1 MKNRFLWMLAAILT
15 LCGTMLTLTSCG
27 DDDETTQPDQTYDK
41 ALKPG
46 EIFEETVKFDCR
58 QVESGEWLKAEL
70 LAKFKVLEGDFKGS
84 PQVSLNQ
91 IYLVGGVY
99 RLSFLFDL
107 YRDDQ
112 WYVITTLGDDCLG
125 GKSNLQFVALDY
137 FTQHV
142 GKGVFRGA
150 PILEE
155 VTFGLFMES
164 VGEEAFAECPK
175 LPSINWRVGRPVS
188 LGNLA
193 FAKCAALKQVSITCT
208 EFTMGSSVFKDCPSL
223 QNVNLNGG
231 KLNIDKT
238 VFEGCPNLE
247 SLNFG
252 SWQETLESDMFQGMD
267 KLKDIRFG
275 NGLKVVKSGAFEN
288 CTSLKEVHL
297 PGTLEQ
303 VEPNVFLG
311 CTSLQRI
318 VIHGGHAHF
327 SSIGLPE
334 GVNVVVEE

>member
-15 LCGTMLTLTSCG
+15 LSGTMLTLTSCG
-27 DDDETTQPDQTYDK
+27 DDDDTPDHTYDT

-46 EIFEETVKFDCR
+46 DVFEEMVKSECR
-58 QVESGEWLKAEL
+58 RSEHENWWKVEYA
-70 LAKFKVLEGDFKGS
+70 AQFKVLEGDFGGI

-91 IYLVGGVY
+91 IVIAISLS
-99 RLSFLFDL
+99 RLSFKFDL
-107 YRDDQ
+107 YHDGQ
-112 WYVITTLGDDCLG
+112 WYIITTLGDECFF
-125 GKSNLQFVALDY
+125 GKCNFQIVALDY
-137 FTQHV
+137 YTQHV
-142 GKGVFRGA
+142 GKRVFKNA
-150 PILEE
+150 ENLDE
-155 VTFGLFMES
+155 VTFGAFMES

-175 LPSINWRVGRPVS
+175 LPSINWSGEHPVS
-188 LGNLA
+188 LGNRA
-193 FAKCAALKQVSITCT
+193 FAKCTALKQVSITCT
-208 EFTMGSSVFKDCPSL
+208 EFTMGTEVFKDCPSL

-231 KLNIDKT
+231 KLNIDKS

-252 SWQETLESDMFQGMD
+252 SWQENLESDMFQGMD

-334 GVNVVVEE
+334 GVNVVVEG